1 MDFTKRT
8 TWIAAASFVLTACA
22 TTSPPEYTKDHPA
35 NPEAPAA
42 SMQPASNTLANYRS
56 FGDRDKQNA
65 GTPAGQPLEPPTTD
79 SGHEHHH

>member
-22 TTSPPEYTKDHPA
+22 TTPPPEYTKDHPA

-42 SMQPASNTLANYRS
+42 SMQPLSDTLANYSRS
-56 FGDRDKQNA
+56 AAAASRMRTVQR
-65 GTPAGQPLEPPTTD
+65 PRRPT
-79 SGHEHHH
+79 H